1 MMNVCVCLNS
11 KTVCHLPLNSQM
23 MKVSDSSSPTGVLEE
38 FFRTEEFESSQTT
51 TTNKNPSSSS
61 RFRRVVR
68 LLRSTSK
75 KSLENLKV
83 PFQYNNSV
91 TSSLRRCSSLRDS
104 LRFGS
109 SNDSPVLA
117 HSPRRIFSFSD
128 LKTAT
133 NNFAPGI
140 YVIQC

>member
-1 MMNVCVCLNS
+1 
-11 KTVCHLPLNSQM
+11 M

-38 FFRTEEFESSQTT
+38 FFRTEEFESSQSTT
-51 TTNKNPSSSS
+51 TSKNPSSS
-61 RFRRVVR
+61 RFRRVVQ

-83 PFQYNNSV
+83 QFQYNNAV
-91 TSSLRRCSSLRDS
+91 TSSLRRCSSLRDT

-109 SNDSPVLA
+109 SSDSHVLA

-133 NNFAPGI
+133 NNFAPGMSFNVRI
-140 YVIQC
+140 IF